1 MPCQTSDT
9 EAAREAPCFCF
20 QGKNVHS
27 SEAGIAAVTHPRP
40 VTRGAAPTFT
50 KPSPVSTFWGFAE
63 AKEGPKL
70 SRTHLPN
77 TQNTA
82 FISLTAA
89 QGMESV
95 CHSPCLFPEDCGT
108 RPPAAQPWASREI
121 PRSLPEPITITV
133 TKLLPP
139 RSCSSSV
146 SDRDV

>member
-9 EAAREAPCFCF
+9 EAAGEAPCLCF
-20 QGKNVHS
+20 WGKNVHS
-27 SEAGIAAVTHPRP
+27 SEAGITAVTHPRP
-40 VTRGAAPTFT
+40 VTRGPAPTFT
-50 KPSPVSTFWGFAE
+50 KPSPVPTFWGFAE

-95 CHSPCLFPEDCGT
+95 CHSPCFCFQRT
-108 RPPAAQPWASREI
+108 AARGLLQPS
-121 PRSLPEPITITV
+121 PGSPVRSLDPFPNRS
-133 TKLLPP
+133 PSP
-139 RSCSSSV
+139 SRSCFP
-146 SDRDV
+146 RGAAAAR